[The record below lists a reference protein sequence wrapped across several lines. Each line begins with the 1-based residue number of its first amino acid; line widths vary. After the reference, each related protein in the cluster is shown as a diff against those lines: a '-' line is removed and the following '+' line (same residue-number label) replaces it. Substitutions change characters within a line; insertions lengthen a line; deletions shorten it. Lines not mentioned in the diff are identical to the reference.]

1 MVREWS
7 EVDIGQSWDKG
18 PVVLSWKDV
27 EASGLADGFN
37 EVIYEAVH
45 RLDLFDGA
53 VNGRPTFQESAI
65 YSPRNH
71 SWNFGRRKASLDLSF
86 KLTNLES
93 NDSFPP
99 QLFGLGF
106 CFVENVFGRHNSLI
120 QLIL

>member
-1 MVREWS
+1 MENHRCDAQARRQVDLAGMVREWS

-53 VNGRPTFQESAI
+53 VNGRPTFQ
-65 YSPRNH
+65 
-71 SWNFGRRKASLDLSF
+71 GVCDLQ
-86 KLTNLES
+86 
-93 NDSFPP
+93 PP
-99 QLFGLGF
+99 
-106 CFVENVFGRHNSLI
+106 
-120 QLIL
+120 